1 MSYHAPQGNRV
12 TGQGISQVTGAETS
26 AATAGD
32 AGRDGA
38 SADDREI
45 PALAVEG
52 LSHSFGK
59 RKALDDVGFTIE
71 PGEFTVLLGQNGAG
85 KTTLF
90 SLITRLYNNRSG
102 SIRVYGYDVRA
113 TPSEAL
119 ARIGAVFQQRTLD
132 LDLTIRQNL
141 RYHAALHG
149 MARAE
154 SDQRIETELKR
165 FELYDRLDDKVRQ
178 LSGGQLR
185 RVEIARSLIHRPKLL
200 LLDEAT
206 VGLDIGSRRNIVE
219 HARQLVGDERL
230 GMLWATH
237 LIDEVG
243 PGAKVVVLHLGQVK
257 AVGPVEQVVEQAGA
271 SDIGEAFHKLTGSDV
286 KAGAAA

>member
-1 MSYHAPQGNRV
+1 MEA
-12 TGQGISQVTGAETS
+12 QVRQDSNEV
-26 AATAGD
+26 
-32 AGRDGA
+32 
-38 SADDREI
+38 
-45 PALAVEG
+45 PALSVEG
-52 LSHSFGK
+52 LSHRFGK
-59 RKALDDVGFTIE
+59 RQALDSVGFTIE
-71 PGEFTVLLGQNGAG
+71 PGELTVLLGQNGAG

-113 TPSEAL
+113 TPSDAL

-132 LDLTIRQNL
+132 LDLSIRQNL
-141 RYHAALHG
+141 LYHAALHG
-149 MARAE
+149 MARDDA
-154 SDQRIETELKR
+154 QRRIETELTR
-165 FELYDRLDDKVRQ
+165 FELLDRIDDKVRQ

-206 VGLDIGSRRNIVE
+206 VGLDIGSRQSIVD
-219 HARQLVGDERL
+219 HARRLVAEERL

-243 PGAKVVVLHLGQVK
+243 PGAKVVILHLGKVM

-271 SDIGEAFHKLTGSDV
+271 KDIGEAFRILTA
-286 KAGAAA
+286 AGAAPASTGGKPGAAAEART